1 MMIDTNSMASLTE
14 ANRNFSKIVRMV
26 DEKGKAVILKNN
38 RPRYVVLDIGR
49 YEQLETA
56 ELEKLSKTANRILD
70 ENIEAMK
77 ELAK

>member
-14 ANRNFSKIVRMV
+14 ANQNFSKIVRMV